1 MAEWFKDWF
10 DSSEYLEVYKHRN
23 DEDARRLFKLILNN
37 VSVSPGGSVL
47 DIACGAGRHS
57 VLFSSAGYKVTAFD
71 LSRNLLKTALRKS
84 REMELDI
91 NYFNA
96 DLRRPALKKQFDLVI
111 NLFTSFGYFDS
122 DSENFALFKDAF
134 DLLCNKGFF
143 VFDYFNI
150 DFLRNN
156 LVPETTDSQ
165 NGRTV
170 IQKRSIKDK
179 RVIKEIRLISS
190 SGEKSYI
197 ESVRLYEEG
206 EITAALGRAGLQVTR
221 IFGDYAGGAFLK
233 ESSQRLIIFARK

>member
-23 DEDARRLFKLILNN
+23 DEDARRLFKLILSN
-37 VSVSPGGSVL
+37 VSLAPGGSVL

-71 LSRNLLKTALRKS
+71 LSRNLLKAALKKS
-84 REMELDI
+84 RELGLDI
-91 NYFNA
+91 SFFNA
-96 DLRRPALKKQFDLVI
+96 DLRRPALKKRFDLVI

-122 DSENFALFKDAF
+122 DSENFALFSDASE
-134 DLLCNKGFF
+134 LLCEKGFF

-150 DFLRNN
+150 AFLRNN
-156 LVPETTDSQ
+156 LVPETTDSA

-170 IQKRSIKDK
+170 IQKRCIKDK

-206 EITAALGRAGLQVTR
+206 EITAAFERAGLKVHKV
-221 IFGDYAGGAFLK
+221 FGDYAGGAFSK
-233 ESSQRLIIFARK
+233 ETSQRLIIIARK

>member
-37 VSVSPGGSVL
+37 VSLAPGSDVL

-57 VLFSSAGYKVTAFD
+57 VLFASAGYKVTGFD
-71 LSRNLLKTALRKS
+71 LSRNLLKHALGKS
-84 REMELDI
+84 LELGLQI
-91 NYFNA
+91 NFFNA
-96 DLRRPALKKQFDLVI
+96 DVRRPSLKKQFGLII

-122 DSENFALFKDAF
+122 DKENFALFFDASE
-134 DLLCNKGFF
+134 LLCRDGFF

-150 DFLRNN
+150 SFLKNN
-156 LVPETTDSQ
+156 LVAETSDSA

-170 IQKRSIKDK
+170 VQKRSIRDK
-179 RVIKEIRLISS
+179 RVIKEITLINA

-197 ESVRLYEEG
+197 ESVRLYDES
-206 EITAALGRAGLQVTR
+206 EIKTALVRAGLKVVKT
-221 IFGDYAGGAFLK
+221 FGDYAGGAFLK
-233 ESSQRLIIFARK
+233 ESSPRLIIIARK